1 MVGWLV
7 MVPVVLI
14 EKKYSV
20 PTRFG
25 SHIRASRE
33 STIDNGVD
41 KLGKD
46 RSSLAQRLLTLFDN
60 IP

>member
-20 PTRFG
+20 PTRPG

-41 KLGKD
+41 KLAKTD
-46 RSSLAQRLLTLFDN
+46 H
-60 IP
+60 P